1 MSRIRK
7 LSEGSELP
15 LTRLK
20 HRNSS
25 KSINYSNKNS
35 QKLGYPY
42 SKVKPI
48 SRSPSYLI
56 SQATA
61 NPKPNFT
68 VRSKSKNTFRLEDHS
83 LSAPRVNSPWDN
95 MLMQAKQIREKL
107 TSLDQGP
114 ELAGFEDKLLEIFD
128 ELIEKDLIF
137 APVLFKIKG
146 FVTSIIR
153 KFEDQCEVLHERVS
167 GLVEEKQN
175 YVRMLDRL
183 STENIDLGKEIQRHE
198 TNCSGLQRALDD
210 IQKVSLAEIP
220 INGDKWKALIYE
232 NSQYSELVQDMKL
245 DIREF
250 QYKEDQL
257 IRLVG
262 AIKARGVPVD
272 DIYEEDVKT
281 EVSGSR
287 VSESIESLMSVK
299 VPLLDFSKMLEG
311 TGKLIE

>member
-20 HRNSS
+20 HRQSS
-25 KSINYSNKNS
+25 KSINYSNKKS
-35 QKLGYPY
+35 QKLGSPY
-42 SKVKPI
+42 TKVKLI

-56 SQATA
+56 SQAA
-61 NPKPNFT
+61 VNPKPNFT
-68 VRSKSKNTFRLEDHS
+68 VRSKSKNTFRLEDQS
-83 LSAPRVNSPWDN
+83 LSALRVNTPWEN
-95 MLMQAKQIREKL
+95 LLTQAKHMRERL
-107 TSLDQGP
+107 ASLDPGP
-114 ELAGFEDKLLEIFD
+114 EFAGFEEKLLEVFD

-146 FVTSIIR
+146 FVASLF
-153 KFEDQCEVLHERVS
+153 KKYEDDCEVLQERVG
-167 GLVEEKQN
+167 GLIEEKQN
-175 YVRMLDRL
+175 FARMLDRL
-183 STENIDLGKEIQRHE
+183 STENIDLGKEIQRLE
-198 TNCSGLQRALDD
+198 TNCSGLQGALDD
-210 IQKVSLAEIP
+210 IRKVSLAKVP
-220 INGDKWKALIYE
+220 IDGDRWKALIYE

-257 IRLVG
+257 IRLIG

-287 VSESIESLMSVK
+287 VSESIESLMSAR
-299 VPLLDFSKMLEG
+299 VPLLDFSKILEG
-311 TGKLIE
+311 TGKMIE